1 MRTRFSPILIC
12 GAATLF
18 AACEGESTTPVSD
31 VSSDDVGSDDDA
43 EDDTVDGSSDGSD
56 GGLDDTST
64 TDDVLDDDVYVDD
77 DIQALEDVPVVDD
90 EVQGPT
96 DIESPDVD
104 QDDTT
109 DIESPDVDPVDVDP
123 VDVDPGDVDPGDV
136 DPGDIDDDVQTPGGP
151 ELGGPCDGSIQT
163 WCNEEAVPSLSCGFV
178 EASYVWTE
186 YDPNGLPCYCDPA
199 SSPGPAV
206 CAVPGF
212 VGIDQSGRERRAPSL
227 RSLRRAARLA

>member
-96 DIESPDVD
+96 DIEAPDGD

-123 VDVDPGDVDPGDV
+123 VLLVRHADTAWSGYLTFYQSEFARWRLQYRHTNFARGGDDNTIFAQGTFIIGVDRHPL
-136 DPGDIDDDVQTPGGP
+136 Q
-151 ELGGPCDGSIQT
+151 
-163 WCNEEAVPSLSCGFV
+163 
-178 EASYVWTE
+178 
-186 YDPNGLPCYCDPA
+186 
-199 SSPGPAV
+199 
-206 CAVPGF
+206 
-212 VGIDQSGRERRAPSL
+212 
-227 RSLRRAARLA
+227 